1 MLGYLQKF
9 NNLPQDLKDKVSSR
23 EIMKAIDE
31 LEEQYDVNLATVI
44 MKVMVKDIEVGDLP
58 QFFIYEHKFDNIK
71 ANDLVDDLKKRVFS
85 QVGSYLGIKETK
97 KEIVNETPDKKAN
110 EWLESKREDISARS
124 SNFFF
129 SSEDEEE
136 VRELAKKL
144 SSPEDEDRTIKNEK
158 KIDQIIKEANLNFS
172 SEDIANR
179 LKTILNTY
187 LRGVRTRV
195 DVKHA
200 LMKDIGKGGLGMKE
214 GVALSILKI
223 ADNFHADSSSE
234 EIKPPPKIRLIE
246 DRPLDISD
254 IEPEI
259 SAPREK
265 DATEEKMGLE
275 DSQLRD
281 VGYDFSLLPSASPAT
296 NGAHANKGSIQTF
309 PRQITDRKANVPM
322 LDDGDDML
330 LEAGE
335 GETRKKEAL
344 EIDKEL
350 EDIEVENT
358 PVRPG
363 QAKTPVSPSAS
374 RGGLGVEEK
383 IEVKPK
389 IEIPKP
395 QIQKKPKI
403 EEVKPRQAPSPE
415 SSVINMAGSRK
426 AARKDGKIKMEDV
439 KYVPKLLGPIDE
451 LREMDLVNFRRL
463 SQNPEEATEK
473 LKEKLGFLEEESYKQ
488 RVSGIK
494 AWRHSPVNRLYLKI
508 GQESIVNSR
517 SIEEVINSRQNQG
530 QDYLTSQEFEAIMN
544 LNKSLRF

>member
-23 EIMKAIDE
+23 DIMKAIDE

-259 SAPREK
+259 SAPQDK

-281 VGYDFSLLPSASPAT
+281 VGYDFSKLSSAEEKKVEEKKETPKEVSQEKDPSTRFARS
-296 NGAHANKGSIQTF
+296 GQDEKEV
-309 PRQITDRKANVPM
+309 KM

-330 LEAGE
+330 LEAGKEEPDIKSPESGKSVE
-335 GETRKKEAL
+335 GAESQESKDTKIHEAQKKIDVVETKE
-344 EIDKEL
+344 
-350 EDIEVENT
+350 
-358 PVRPG
+358 
-363 QAKTPVSPSAS
+363 
-374 RGGLGVEEK
+374 
-383 IEVKPK
+383 
-389 IEIPKP
+389 
-395 QIQKKPKI
+395 KKPKI
-403 EEVKPRQAPSPE
+403 ETQEKFKIEPKQVPPLKSP
-415 SSVINMAGSRK
+415 VFNMAGSRK
-426 AARKDGKIKMEDV
+426 AASKDGKIKMEDV

-473 LKEKLGFLEEESYKQ
+473 LKEKLGFLEEENYKQ

-494 AWRHSPVNRLYLKI
+494 AWRQSPVNRMYLKI
-508 GQESIVNSR
+508 GQESITNNK
-517 SIEEVINSRQNQG
+517 SIEEVIGSRQSQG
-530 QDYLTSQEFEAIMN
+530 QDYLTSQEFEAIMS
-544 LNKSLRF
+544 LNKDLRF